1 MSRLQNN
8 PTTPVNSI
16 GSIFY
21 LDEHILDFG
30 LNKKVTFQVS
40 FVFEVIEV
48 VEIIWFLV
56 FTMSRTSRIFK
67 AVFMHMILVFKTIS
81 PNIKY
86 LGKFK
91 MELIVNNNYKN
102 MTY

>member
-1 MSRLQNN
+1 MSKLQNN
-8 PTTPVNSI
+8 PTTPINST

-21 LDEHILDFG
+21 LDEHISNFG

-40 FVFEVIEV
+40 FVFEVIV
-48 VEIIWFLV
+48 DIIWFLV

-67 AVFMHMILVFKTIS
+67 VVFVHMIYVFKTFS
-81 PNIKY
+81 LNIKC

-91 MELIVNNNYKN
+91 MEHIANTNYKN
-102 MTY
+102 TTY